1 MSPVVLQVTGRS
13 FCMTLLDSVLVTD
26 VYSLYTYKTTQG
38 TVIHVAS
45 HTKLYCYG
53 IQKATIHG
61 ASYISGYSQEIF
73 SASIYPYT
81 VHGKPPRLL
90 IF

>member
-1 MSPVVLQVTGRS
+1 M
-13 FCMTLLDSVLVTD
+13 LVTD

-53 IQKATIHG
+53 IQKAAIHG
-61 ASYISGYSQEIF
+61 ASYISGYSREIF
-73 SASIYPYT
+73 SASTYIPSLYMASPQGY
-81 VHGKPPRLL
+81 
-90 IF
+90 